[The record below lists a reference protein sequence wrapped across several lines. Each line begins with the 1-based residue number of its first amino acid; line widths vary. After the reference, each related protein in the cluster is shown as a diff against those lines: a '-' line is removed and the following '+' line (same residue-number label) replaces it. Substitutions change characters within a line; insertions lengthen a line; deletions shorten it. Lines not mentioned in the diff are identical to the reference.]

1 MESKFFV
8 TKTNIEDDIRDRRDD
23 RIEKVTYLLCRD
35 ICSPLTF
42 DHDLPHIPILVAF
55 ITSVTHPTFSHF
67 VGPYEILPQLPIFPL
82 RSSFSLLIIWPNKVA
97 WHLQILLIFI
107 TSYLF
112 VPAFRIYFSFDFFAV
127 HEIRSNLLG
136 GHVSV
141 ASSFFC
147 SCFVIVQ
154 QTSRPCTLV

>member
-112 VPAFRIYFSFDFFAV
+112 VPAFRFTFRLISLQFMRFVAISLEATFLLPPVSFV
-127 HEIRSNLLG
+127 
-136 GHVSV
+136 V
-141 ASSFFC
+141 A
-147 SCFVIVQ
+147 
-154 QTSRPCTLV
+154 L